1 MTDDTMETLL
11 SETLPHRLMC
21 WVTISTWMW
30 QDDTVRQVRGKSL
43 FLIVARKFTCS
54 AGNNYIEGMRIFMSD
69 YQRRGAWSPGLI
81 SIFRFF

>member
-30 QDDTVRQVRGKSL
+30 QDDTVRQVR
-43 FLIVARKFTCS
+43 
-54 AGNNYIEGMRIFMSD
+54 
-69 YQRRGAWSPGLI
+69 
-81 SIFRFF
+81 